1 MTEPVPPLTAKKT
14 SAATPVHLLL
24 AFILGLGFVY
34 LVFRGGWSLGFF
46 LAILL
51 TEAVFLGWLLAPWRG
66 SPQPGEAEKRKV
78 ALPVQIVLAAAIID
92 LGLCMFL
99 YDNIPLKILNV
110 LMLLVLCPVQYLL
123 AARVFS
129 RDWDQPLFWLEAIVS
144 FFVRP
149 FSRLGAFGQT
159 LQNLF
164 RRTAPVDN
172 SEPAR
177 HTFGKVLLGLLLAV
191 PVLLICGSLL
201 AASDQVFA
209 QITGQ
214 FWQQLS
220 LNELVI
226 QIAVA
231 LVLLPFIFSFLYS
244 GRSQDRLLYQSG
256 LSSASS
262 VPNTKGL
269 RIDKTILITF
279 LSCINLLY
287 IVFAAIQIT
296 YLTGAFQ
303 AVLPA
308 DLTYAEYAR
317 SGFFE
322 LLGVSLINLI
332 LVLLTVKGSDRH
344 SAAGIVLRVE
354 SLLLIAG
361 SLVQWSSA
369 MFRMKMYVDTYGLT
383 LLRFWVTAFMLLI
396 LVIFLLLLVKEF
408 ASGFPLFKSCAATM
422 LLSLLLL
429 NHVNGD
435 AWIARYNIDLYQATG
450 RLDTD
455 HFNELS
461 DAAVPAMLELVDD
474 KNPAAAAAI
483 SSQLISRYQYLENYA
498 DEHWQQLNVSQ
509 ESAKNLIKSNY
520 DRLSTIR

>member
-1 MTEPVPPLTAKKT
+1 MTEQIPSAPVKK

-24 AFILGLGFVY
+24 AFILGLGFIY

-51 TEAVFLGWLLAPWRG
+51 TEAVFLGWLLLPWRG
-66 SPQPGEAEKRKV
+66 SPLPGEAEKRKA
-78 ALPVQIVLAAAIID
+78 ALPVQILLAASIID

-110 LMLLVLCPVQYLL
+110 LMLLVLCPIQYLL
-123 AARVFS
+123 AARVFN
-129 RDWDQPLFWLEAIVS
+129 RDWDQPLFWLEAVVS

-149 FSRLGAFGQT
+149 FIRLGAFAQT

-164 RRTAPVDN
+164 RRNTPVGS

-191 PVLLICGSLL
+191 PVLLISGSLL

-209 QITGQ
+209 QLTGQ

-231 LVLLPFIFSFLYS
+231 LVLMPFIFSFLYS
-244 GRSQDRLLYQSG
+244 GRSQDRLLDQSG
-256 LSSASS
+256 LSSQSS
-262 VPNTKGL
+262 SSKSKGL
-269 RIDKTILITF
+269 RIDKTVLITF

-303 AVLPA
+303 AVLPV

-344 SAAGIVLRVE
+344 SVAGIVLRVE

-396 LVIFLLLLVKEF
+396 LAVFLLLLTKEF
-408 ASGFPLFKSCAATM
+408 AARFPLFKSCAAAV

-429 NHVNGD
+429 NHVNSD

-450 RLDTD
+450 RLDTE

-461 DAAVPAMLELVDD
+461 SNAVPAMLELIEIEDSSS
-474 KNPAAAAAI
+474 ASII
-483 SSQLISRYQYLENYA
+483 SSQLISRYQYLESYA
-498 DEHWQQLNVSQ
+498 KEHWQQLNVSQ
-509 ESAKNLIKSNY
+509 ETAKNLIKSNY
-520 DRLSTIR
+520 ERLKAVR